1 MIAGNNNG
9 NKETSN
15 EKGAEENREW
25 EAQVPAIPH
34 EHKDALRPLAGS
46 DNEDNALEPPRG
58 MEKRVGKGVVE
69 MLILAVPDILSIFR
83 EPKMDDGLIVDV
95 DINIVPVGEAMV
107 SVVLV
112 APPPGGKSE
121 ESRSHNEVQHSA
133 NGSSAVA
140 EVVTKPSSLLETDAD
155 QE

>member
-1 MIAGNNNG
+1 
-9 NKETSN
+9 
-15 EKGAEENREW
+15 
-25 EAQVPAIPH
+25 
-34 EHKDALRPLAGS
+34 
-46 DNEDNALEPPRG
+46 
-58 MEKRVGKGVVE
+58 MEKRVGQGVVE

-83 EPKMDDGLIVDV
+83 EPKMDYGLIVDV

-133 NGSSAVA
+133 HGSSAVA